1 MLFVKRNQNTIPT
14 LSNVFEDFLSSD
26 FEKYFSPKTNSPLV
40 NIFENENNFTLELAI
55 PGFSK
60 DEIELEV
67 KEKVLTIASKK
78 EEKEEEEKNEKREE
92 KYTRKE
98 FYKSAFKR
106 SFELPKNIDKNAV
119 EANYTNGIL
128 SITLPKL
135 EPKPEVVQQINI
147 R

>member
-26 FEKYFSPKTNSPLV
+26 FEKYFAPKTNSPLV
-40 NIFENENNFTLELAI
+40 NIFENEDNFTLELVI

-67 KEKVLTIASKK
+67 KEKVLTIASKEEKK
-78 EEKEEEEKNEKREE
+78 EEQDENDKKEK
-92 KYTRKE
+92 KYRRKE
-98 FYKSAFKR
+98 FYKGSFKR
-106 SFELPKNIDKNAV
+106 SFELPKNINKNAV

-147 R
+147 Q